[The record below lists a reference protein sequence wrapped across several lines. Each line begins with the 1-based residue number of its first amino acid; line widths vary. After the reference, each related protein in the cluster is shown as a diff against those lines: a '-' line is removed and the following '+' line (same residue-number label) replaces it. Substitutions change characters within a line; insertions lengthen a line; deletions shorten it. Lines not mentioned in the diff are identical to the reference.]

1 MKLYN
6 ASRSSASFRVRI
18 ALNLKGLA
26 YDYIPV
32 HLRHGGGEQ
41 FRESFRQINPQQL
54 VPVLE
59 LDSQH
64 RLSQSLAI
72 IEYLDE
78 TVPEPPLLPVA
89 PLDRARVRAMAQAI
103 ACDIHPLNNLRV
115 LKYQQEQA
123 GQTEDAVNNWVAHWI
138 AAGFAALNEMLD
150 AAETGKFCHGDQP
163 GLADIC
169 LVPQV
174 FNAQR
179 FDCDLTPYVR
189 LMQVHQNCM
198 SLDSF
203 KRAVPGAQP
212 DFEPA

>member
-78 TVPEPPLLPVA
+78 TVPKIVALSLQNIQISFEIYPV
-89 PLDRARVRAMAQAI
+89 
-103 ACDIHPLNNLRV
+103 
-115 LKYQQEQA
+115 
-123 GQTEDAVNNWVAHWI
+123 QT
-138 AAGFAALNEMLD
+138 
-150 AAETGKFCHGDQP
+150 K
-163 GLADIC
+163 
-169 LVPQV
+169 
-174 FNAQR
+174 R
-179 FDCDLTPYVR
+179 FLSY
-189 LMQVHQNCM
+189 LH
-198 SLDSF
+198 S
-203 KRAVPGAQP
+203 
-212 DFEPA
+212 